1 MWLHKDNESLL
12 NEKRE
17 FISFKKAFGDS
28 DERNTKRWFMG
39 ITLFIFLFLLLPWT
53 QNIQAPGLITTRSPE
68 QRPQEL
74 NSIIAG
80 RIEKWYVKE
89 GDVVQK
95 GDTIL
100 KITEVKENYLD
111 PDLLKRTE
119 EQIKAKEGTVDFYR
133 DKVSAIQN
141 QLAAMYQARELKL
154 EQLRNKIKQAVLYV
168 QSDSMAF
175 EASKTELKIAQDQFK
190 RQEELYKQ
198 GLKSLTELEQRK
210 QQLQNA
216 EAKRTIAE
224 NKFINAKNDLLNARI
239 ELNQTDREYSEKISK
254 AEGDKFSTLSDVTT
268 GEGEISKLKNQ
279 FSNYAIRNAFY
290 YVLAPQ
296 DGQITQTISAG
307 IGEVVKEGEMM
318 VKIVPEQFQY
328 AVEMYVQPM
337 DLPLISIA
345 QKVRFQFDGWPAI
358 VFSGWPNVSYGT
370 FGGKVVAI
378 DNSISENGKFRIL
391 VAEDKNEKKWPDAL
405 KVGGGA
411 KGMALLKD
419 VTIIYELWRNM
430 NGFPPDFYQ
439 ATKKGP
445 AKSNEKD
452 GNK

>member
-1 MWLHKDNESLL
+1 MWLNKDNEYLL
-12 NEKRE
+12 REKGE
-17 FISFKKAFGDS
+17 YTSFRKAFG
-28 DERNTKRWFMG
+28 EGKETKAMYWLGGF
-39 ITLFIFLFLLLPWT
+39 TLLLILVMLLPWT
-53 QNIQAPGLITTRSPE
+53 QNIQAPGIITTRSPE

-74 NSIIAG
+74 NAIIGG
-80 RIEKWYVKE
+80 RIEKWYVRE

-100 KITEVKENYLD
+100 KITEIKENYLD
-111 PDLLKRTE
+111 PELLKRTE

-133 DKVSAIQN
+133 DKVAATQN
-141 QLAAMYQARELKL
+141 QISALYQARELKL
-154 EQLRNKIKQAVLYV
+154 EQLRNKIQQATLSV
-168 QSDSMAF
+168 QSDSMALQ
-175 EASKTELKIAQDQFK
+175 AATTELNIAREQFK
-190 RQEELYKQ
+190 RQQELYKQ
-198 GLKSLTELEQRK
+198 GLKSLTELEQRQ

-224 NKFINAKNDLLNARI
+224 NKFMNTKNDLINARI
-239 ELNQTDREYSEKISK
+239 ELNTVDREYSEKISK
-254 AEGDKFSTLSDVTT
+254 AESDKFASLSEITN
-268 GEGEISKLKNQ
+268 GEGEVAKLKNQ

-296 DGQITQTISAG
+296 SGQITKTISAG

-318 VKIVPEQFQY
+318 VKIVPAEFQY
-328 AVEMYVQPM
+328 AVEMYVNPV
-337 DLPLISIA
+337 DLPLTSIG

-391 VAEDKNEKKWPDAL
+391 VAEDKNEVPWPRAL

-419 VTIIYELWRNM
+419 VTIIYELWRQM
-430 NGFPPDFYQ
+430 NGFPPDFYSITEQ
-439 ATKKGP
+439 KNTDK
-445 AKSNEKD
+445 
-452 GNK
+452 

>member
-1 MWLHKDNESLL
+1 MWLNKDNEYLL
-12 NEKRE
+12 REKGE
-17 FISFKKAFGDS
+17 YASFQKAFGKGG
-28 DERNTKRWFMG
+28 EIKIMYWLGGF
-39 ITLFIFLFLLLPWT
+39 TLLLVLVMLLPWT
-53 QNIQAPGLITTRSPE
+53 QNIQAPGIITTRSPE

-74 NSIIAG
+74 NAIIGG
-80 RIEKWYVKE
+80 RIEKWYVRE

-100 KITEVKENYLD
+100 KITEIKENYLD
-111 PDLLKRTE
+111 PELLKRTE

-133 DKVSAIQN
+133 DKVAATQN
-141 QLAAMYQARELKL
+141 QISALYQARELKL
-154 EQLRNKIKQAVLYV
+154 EQLRNKIQQATLSV
-168 QSDSMAF
+168 QSDSMALQ
-175 EASKTELKIAQDQFK
+175 AATTELNIAREQFK
-190 RQEELYKQ
+190 RQQELYKQ
-198 GLKSLTELEQRK
+198 GLKSLTELEQRQ

-224 NKFINAKNDLLNARI
+224 NKFMNTKNDLINARI
-239 ELNQTDREYSEKISK
+239 ELNTVDREYSEKISK
-254 AEGDKFSTLSDVTT
+254 AESDKFASLSEITN
-268 GEGEISKLKNQ
+268 GEGEVAKLKNK

-296 DGQITQTISAG
+296 SGQITKTISAG

-318 VKIVPEQFQY
+318 VKIVPAEFQY
-328 AVEMYVQPM
+328 AVEMYVNPV
-337 DLPLISIA
+337 DLPLTSIG

-391 VAEDKNEKKWPDAL
+391 VAEDKNEVPWPRAL

-419 VTIIYELWRNM
+419 VTIIYELWRQM
-430 NGFPPDFYQ
+430 NGFPPDFYSITEQ
-439 ATKKGP
+439 KNTDK
-445 AKSNEKD
+445 
-452 GNK
+452 

>member
-1 MWLHKDNESLL
+1 MWLNKDNDFLL
-12 NEKRE
+12 AEKKE
-17 FISFKKAFGDS
+17 FTSFKKAFDNGS
-28 DERNTKRWFMG
+28 SSTTLRWMLG
-39 ITLFIFLFLLLPWT
+39 VSIGMLAFLLLPWT

-68 QRPQEL
+68 QRPQEI

-89 GDVVQK
+89 GDMVNK

-133 DKVSAIQN
+133 DKVAATQN
-141 QLAAMYQARELKL
+141 QLQALYQTRELKMEML
-154 EQLRNKIKQAVLYV
+154 ANKIKQATLYI
-168 QSDSMAF
+168 QSDSVAF
-175 EASKTELKIAQDQFK
+175 EAAKTEYKIAQDQYK

-216 EAKRTIAE
+216 EAKKTIAE

-239 ELNQTDREYSEKISK
+239 ELNQTDREYSEKIAK
-254 AEGDKFSTLSDVTT
+254 AEGEKFATLSEVTT
-268 GEGEISKLKNQ
+268 GEGDVAKLKNQ
-279 FSNYAIRNAFY
+279 FSNYALRNAFY

-296 DGQITQTISAG
+296 AGQITKTISAG

-318 VKIVPEQFQY
+318 VKIVPQQFQY
-328 AVEMYVQPM
+328 AVEMYVKPM
-337 DLPLISIA
+337 DLPLISIG

-370 FGGKVVAI
+370 YGGKVVAI

-391 VAEDKNEKKWPDAL
+391 VAEDVADRKWPTAL

-411 KGMALLKD
+411 RGMALLKD

-430 NGFPPDFYQ
+430 NGFPPDFYK
-439 ATKKGP
+439 ATEQNKIGQK
-445 AKSNEKD
+445 NEE
-452 GNK
+452 

>member
-1 MWLHKDNESLL
+1 MWLNKDNDALL
-12 NEKRE
+12 KDQKE
-17 FISFKKAFGDS
+17 FTSFKKAFDTDGDA
-28 DERNTKRWFMG
+28 NTVKWMIG
-39 ITLFIFLFLLLPWT
+39 ISLALLVFLFLPWT

-89 GDVVQK
+89 GDVVKK

-100 KITEVKENYLD
+100 KITEVKENFLD
-111 PDLLKRTE
+111 PELLQRTE
-119 EQIKAKEGTVDFYR
+119 EQIKAKEGTVNFYR
-133 DKVSAIQN
+133 DKIGAIQN
-141 QLAAMYQARELKL
+141 QLSATYDARELKM
-154 EQLRNKIKQAVLYV
+154 EMLRNKIKQATLNV
-168 QSDSMAF
+168 QSDSMAY
-175 EASKTELKIAQDQFK
+175 EAAKTEFKIAQDQYK

-210 QQLQNA
+210 QQLQNS

-239 ELNQTDREYSEKISK
+239 DFNQTDREYSEKISK
-254 AEGDKFSTLSDVTT
+254 LESDKFATLSEVAAGEGDVA
-268 GEGEISKLKNQ
+268 KLRNQ

-296 DGQITQTISAG
+296 DGQITKTISAG

-318 VKIVPEQFQY
+318 VKIVPQQFQY
-328 AVEMYVQPM
+328 AVEMYVKPM
-337 DLPLISIA
+337 DLPLISIG

-370 FGGKVVAI
+370 YGGKVVAI
-378 DNSISENGKFRIL
+378 DNSISDNGKFRIL
-391 VAEDKNEKKWPDAL
+391 VAEDAQDREWPRAL
-405 KVGGGA
+405 KAGGGA
-411 KGMALLKD
+411 RGMALLRD

-430 NGFPPDFYQ
+430 NGFPPDFYKVTN
-439 ATKKGP
+439 TKEP
-445 AKSNEKD
+445 AGKNEK
-452 GNK
+452 

>member
-1 MWLHKDNESLL
+1 MWLNKDNEYLL
-12 NEKRE
+12 REKGE
-17 FISFKKAFGDS
+17 YASFRKAFGKDR
-28 DERNTKRWFMG
+28 ETKTMYWLGGFAL
-39 ITLFIFLFLLLPWT
+39 LFIMVMLLPWT
-53 QNIQAPGLITTRSPE
+53 QNIQAPGIITTRSPE

-74 NSIIAG
+74 NAIIGG
-80 RIEKWYVKE
+80 RIEKWYVRE

-100 KITEVKENYLD
+100 KITEIKENYLD
-111 PDLLKRTE
+111 PELLKRTE

-133 DKVSAIQN
+133 DKVAATQN
-141 QLAAMYQARELKL
+141 QISALYQARELKL
-154 EQLRNKIKQAVLYV
+154 EQLRNKIQQASLTV
-168 QSDSMAF
+168 QSDSMALQ
-175 EASKTELKIAQDQFK
+175 AATTELNIAREQFK
-190 RQEELYKQ
+190 RQQELYKQ
-198 GLKSLTELEQRK
+198 GLKSLTELEQRQ

-224 NKFINAKNDLLNARI
+224 NKFMNTKNDLINARI
-239 ELNQTDREYSEKISK
+239 ELNTVDREYSEKISK
-254 AEGDKFSTLSDVTT
+254 AESDKFASLSEITN
-268 GEGEISKLKNQ
+268 GEGEVAKLKNQ

-296 DGQITQTISAG
+296 NGQITKTISAG

-318 VKIVPEQFQY
+318 VKIVPAEFQY
-328 AVEMYVQPM
+328 AVEMYVNPV
-337 DLPLISIA
+337 DLPLTSIG

-391 VAEDKNEKKWPDAL
+391 VTEDKEEVPWPRAL

-419 VTIIYELWRNM
+419 VTIIYELWRQM
-430 NGFPPDFYQ
+430 NGFPPDFYSIAEQ
-439 ATKKGP
+439 KNTDKK
-445 AKSNEKD
+445 
-452 GNK
+452 

>member
-1 MWLHKDNESLL
+1 MWLNKDNNFLL
-12 NEKRE
+12 KEKNE
-17 FISFKKAFGDS
+17 FTSFRKAFDS
-28 DERNTKRWFMG
+28 DGDTNTIKWMLG
-39 ITLFIFLFLLLPWT
+39 ISLALLVFLFLPWT

-89 GDVVQK
+89 GDVVKK

-100 KITEVKENYLD
+100 KITEVKEDYLD
-111 PDLLKRTE
+111 PELLKRTE

-133 DKVSAIQN
+133 NKIGAIQS
-141 QLAAMYQARELKL
+141 QLQATYETRELNM
-154 EQLRNKIKQAVLYV
+154 EMLRNKIKQAILNV
-168 QSDSMAF
+168 QSDSMAY
-175 EASKTELKIAQDQFK
+175 EAAKTEFKIAQDQFK

-210 QQLQNA
+210 QQLQNS
-216 EAKRTIAE
+216 EAKRTMAE
-224 NKFINAKNDLLNARI
+224 NKFINAKNDLLNTRI
-239 ELNQTDREYSEKISK
+239 DLNQTDREYSGKIAKLES
-254 AEGDKFSTLSDVTT
+254 DKFATLGEVTT
-268 GEGEISKLKNQ
+268 GEGEVAKLRNQ

-296 DGQITQTISAG
+296 DGQITKTVSAG

-318 VKIVPEQFQY
+318 IKIVPQQFQY
-328 AVEMYVQPM
+328 AVEMYVKPM
-337 DLPLISIA
+337 DLPLISIG

-370 FGGKVVAI
+370 YGGKVAAI

-391 VAEDKNEKKWPDAL
+391 VAEDEKDREWPRAL
-405 KVGGGA
+405 KAGGGA
-411 KGMALLKD
+411 RGMALLRD

-430 NGFPPDFYQ
+430 NGFPPDFYHV
-439 ATKKGP
+439 TDSKKSTG
-445 AKSNEKD
+445 KNGK
-452 GNK
+452 